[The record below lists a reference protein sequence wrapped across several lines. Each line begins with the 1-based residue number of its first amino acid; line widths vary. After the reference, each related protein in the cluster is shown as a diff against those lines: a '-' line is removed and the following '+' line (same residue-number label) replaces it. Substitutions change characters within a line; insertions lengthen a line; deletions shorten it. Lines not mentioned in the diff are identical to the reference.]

1 MHDQQ
6 WPFSFIVPGT
16 SADPLPALRALGGA
30 LAKVLGDMPLAIM
43 AVDARGIVQLWS
55 AAAERMF
62 GWTNAEVVGK
72 PLPMIPPGLEGHA
85 ADVLQR
91 SFGLELQGERLK
103 RLRKDGTTLEVRLW
117 TSRLLSDRG
126 ETLAVLGAMAD
137 DSKQLAQ
144 ELALEEKTRTVELLL
159 EVAVAANEADS
170 LPPAL
175 RRTLVLVCQFSGWHL
190 GHALT
195 LSDSGGALQSTALW
209 QARDPD
215 LFEAFRRDTES
226 RKFECGVDLP
236 GRVLENGR
244 PHVMLDISDPAG
256 SPRAESARACGLR
269 GAFAVPVVIH
279 NQVVGA
285 LEFFHVAPLPPT
297 PALLETMHNIGV
309 QLGRVCERTRAER
322 ERNALAERAQRAS
335 AEAAAAQRE
344 RVLAPLSSRERE
356 VMRSLARGEDNLTI
370 SACLGISE
378 RTVKG
383 HISAILRKLGHENRM
398 QAARAAWTLGLF
410 DDEA

>member
-1 MHDQQ
+1 MHDQN
-6 WPFSFIVPGT
+6 WPLSFIVPGT
-16 SADPLPALRALGGA
+16 SADPVPALHALGDA

-43 AVDARGIVQLWS
+43 AVDARGAVQLWS

-62 GWTNAEVVGK
+62 GWTTAEVVGG

-85 ADVLQR
+85 ADVLR
-91 SFGLELQGERLK
+91 RAFGLELQGERLK
-103 RLRKDGTTLEVRLW
+103 RVRKDGTTLDVRLW

-159 EVAVAANEADS
+159 EVAVAANESDS

-175 RRTLVLVCQFSGWHL
+175 RRTLALVCQFSGWHL

-195 LSDSGGALQSTALW
+195 LSDAGDALQSTALW

-215 LFEAFRRDTES
+215 FFEAFRRDTES
-226 RKFECGVDLP
+226 RIFAPGVDLP

-244 PHVMLDISDPAG
+244 PHVMLDISDPSG
-256 SPRAESARACGLR
+256 SPRAASARACGLR
-269 GAFAVPVVIH
+269 GAFAVPIVIH
-279 NQVVGA
+279 SQVVGA
-285 LEFFHVAPLPPT
+285 LEFFHVAPLSPT
-297 PALLETMHNIGV
+297 PALLATLHNVGV

-322 ERNALAERAQRAS
+322 ERNALAERARKAS